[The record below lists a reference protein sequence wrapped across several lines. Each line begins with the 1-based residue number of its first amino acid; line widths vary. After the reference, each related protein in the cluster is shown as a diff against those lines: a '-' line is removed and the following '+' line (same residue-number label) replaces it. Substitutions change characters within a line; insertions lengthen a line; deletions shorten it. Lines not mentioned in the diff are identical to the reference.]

1 MNEQQAEPDL
11 PQAWIEFGATLIY
24 DLHRAGILDKLDD
37 LSDEEIF
44 VELEKV
50 REKSYNRAVKQT
62 PRVAPER
69 PTSYA
74 GLESAPPK

>member
-11 PQAWIEFGATLIY
+11 PQAWIEFCAGILY
-24 DLHRAGILDKLDD
+24 DLHRAGIVGIIDD
-37 LSDEEIF
+37 LSDEEISAA
-44 VELEKV
+44 LEKV
-50 REKSYNRAVKQT
+50 RGKSYNRASTQT
-62 PRVAPER
+62 PRLITER

>member
-1 MNEQQAEPDL
+1 MTEQQAEPDV

-24 DLHRAGILDKLDD
+24 DLHRAGILYQIDD
-37 LSDEEIF
+37 MSDEEIDAA
-44 VELEKV
+44 LEKV
-50 REKSYNRAVKQT
+50 RGKSYNRASKQT
-62 PRVAPER
+62 PRLITER